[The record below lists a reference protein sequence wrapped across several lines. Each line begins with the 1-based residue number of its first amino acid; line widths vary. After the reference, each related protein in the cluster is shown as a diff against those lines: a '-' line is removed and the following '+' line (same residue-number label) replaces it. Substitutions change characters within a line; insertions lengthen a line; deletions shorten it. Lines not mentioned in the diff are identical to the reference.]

1 MVNKEQ
7 GFSPDQGSVE
17 PVVGEEPEDLESAKI
32 ALAAENEKVEKY
44 LANWQ
49 RAEADLI
56 NYKRRSEQERCN
68 VADFANASLISG
80 LLPVLDDLERA
91 LESQPNNVDESTFVS
106 GIRLIYQKSK
116 AVLEGWGLSE
126 VEAEGKDFDPNI
138 HEAVMCVAGEEGK
151 VVEVLQ
157 KGYKLHDRL
166 LRPTMV
172 KVGKE

>member
-1 MVNKEQ
+1 MVNEKQE
-7 GFSPDQGSVE
+7 FSSDQEFVE
-17 PVVGEEPEDLESAKI
+17 PLLGEYPEDLESAKI
-32 ALAAENEKVEKY
+32 ALVDVRGKAEKY

-56 NYKRRSEQERCN
+56 NFKRRSEQERAEMAN
-68 VADFANASLISG
+68 FANASLISG

-91 LESQPNNVDESTFVS
+91 LESQSNNTDESAFVS
-106 GIRLIYQKSK
+106 GVKLIYQKLK
-116 AVLEGWGLSE
+116 AVLGNWGLSE

-157 KGYKLHDRL
+157 KGYKLHERL